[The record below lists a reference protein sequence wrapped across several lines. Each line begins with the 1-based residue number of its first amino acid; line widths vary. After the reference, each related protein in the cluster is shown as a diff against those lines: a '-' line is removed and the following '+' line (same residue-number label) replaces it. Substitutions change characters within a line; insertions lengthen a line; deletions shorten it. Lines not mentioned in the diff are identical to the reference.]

1 MNGGDQALNFIY
13 LIGCLV
19 LVGSAL
25 MVRRLP
31 LGQSVRM
38 VLAWLLI
45 FAAAFVAFTLKDDF
59 LALGQPRDGRA
70 ARATTSSRRSGGEI
84 RIRRAD
90 DGHFWVNG
98 EVNGRPVRF
107 LVDSGATV
115 TTLEPRHRRARRHR
129 ARATASASWSST
141 ANGTTMVDRGRRRAD
156 QGRADRARRPRRPHR
171 AGRRRHQRHRHELPV
186 DLVRLGR
193 RGQHVGA
200 EVVTEGPSASLCILH
215 NVYYRTY

>member
-1 MNGGDQALNFIY
+1 VNGGDQALNFIY

-25 MVRRLP
+25 TVRRLP
-31 LGQSVRM
+31 FGQSVRM

-59 LALGQPRDGRA
+59 LALGHRA
-70 ARATTSSRRSGGEI
+70 MAELTGDNVVETKGAEI

-98 EVNGRPVRF
+98 EVNGQPVRF

-115 TTLEPRHRRARRHR
+115 TMLD
-129 ARATASASWSST
+129 RATAERVGIAPSDSFGVMIST
-141 ANGTTMVDRGRRRAD
+141 ANGTTMADRGR
-156 QGRADRARRPRRPHR
+156 
-171 AGRRRHQRHRHELPV
+171 AGRIRVGPIERG
-186 DLVRLGR
+186 DLAVHIARGGGDTNVLGMNFLSTLSAWGVEGSTLRLK
-193 RGQHVGA
+193 
-200 EVVTEGPSASLCILH
+200 S
-215 NVYYRTY
+215 

>member
-31 LGQSVRM
+31 FGQSLKM
-38 VLAWLLI
+38 LLAWLLI

-59 LALGQPRDGRA
+59 IALGHRA
-70 ARATTSSRRSGGEI
+70 MAEMRGDNVVDANGAEI
-84 RIRRAD
+84 RIRRDD
-90 DGHFWVNG
+90 DGHFWING

-115 TTLEPRHRRARRHR
+115 TMLG
-129 ARATASASWSST
+129 RATADRVGIAPSDSFGVMIST
-141 ANGTTMVDRGRRRAD
+141 ANGTTMADRGRAGKIRVGPIERGDLAVHISRRDGDVNVLGMNFLSTLSAW
-156 QGRADRARRPRRPHR
+156 GVE
-171 AGRRRHQRHRHELPV
+171 GSTL
-186 DLVRLGR
+186 RLK
-193 RGQHVGA
+193 
-200 EVVTEGPSASLCILH
+200 S
-215 NVYYRTY
+215 

>member
-1 MNGGDQALNFIY
+1 M
-13 LIGCLV
+13 GCLV

-31 LGQSVRM
+31 FGQSVRM

-59 LALGQPRDGRA
+59 LALGHRTMAELRGDNVVETKGA
-70 ARATTSSRRSGGEI
+70 EI

-107 LVDSGATV
+107 LVDSGATI
-115 TTLEPRHRRARRHR
+115 TMLD
-129 ARATASASWSST
+129 RATAARVGIAPDDSFGVMIST
-141 ANGTTMVDRGRRRAD
+141 ANGTTMADRGR
-156 QGRADRARRPRRPHR
+156 
-171 AGRRRHQRHRHELPV
+171 AGRIRVGPIERG
-186 DLVRLGR
+186 DLAVHIARGGGDTNVLGMNFLSTLSAWGVEGSILRLK
-193 RGQHVGA
+193 
-200 EVVTEGPSASLCILH
+200 S
-215 NVYYRTY
+215 

>member
-1 MNGGDQALNFIY
+1 MNSGDQALNFIY

-31 LGQSVRM
+31 FGQSVRM

-59 LALGQPRDGRA
+59 IALGHRA
-70 ARATTSSRRSGGEI
+70 MAEMRGDNVVETNGAEI

-115 TTLEPRHRRARRHR
+115 TMLD
-129 ARATASASWSST
+129 RATAERVGIAPDDSFGVMIST
-141 ANGTTMVDRGRRRAD
+141 ANGTTMADRGRAGKIRVGPIERGDLAVHI
-156 QGRADRARRPRRPHR
+156 ARGGGDTNVLGMNFLSTLS
-171 AGRRRHQRHRHELPV
+171 AWGVEGSTL
-186 DLVRLGR
+186 RLK
-193 RGQHVGA
+193 
-200 EVVTEGPSASLCILH
+200 S
-215 NVYYRTY
+215 